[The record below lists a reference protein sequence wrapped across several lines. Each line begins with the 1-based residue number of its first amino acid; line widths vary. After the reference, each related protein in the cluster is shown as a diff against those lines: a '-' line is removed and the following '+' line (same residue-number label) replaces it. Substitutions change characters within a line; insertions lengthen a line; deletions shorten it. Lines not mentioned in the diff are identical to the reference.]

1 MVASS
6 TPILSSR
13 DLSVTGSLHSPAII
27 TSYAIDVQLPS
38 GNSITL
44 QASHGDTVQAVKS
57 KIEKMKPIY
66 PANHQ
71 RLVEPGHCDDLLDGE
86 VVQYQRLT
94 NVHLVLK
101 G

>member
-1 MVASS
+1 M
-6 TPILSSR
+6 PIVSSR
-13 DLSVTGSLHSPAII
+13 DLSVADSLRSPAII
-27 TSYAIDVQLPS
+27 TSYAIDVRLPS

-44 QASHGDTVQAVKS
+44 QASSRDTVQTVKS
-57 KIEKMKPIY
+57 KIEKVKPAY
-66 PANHQ
+66 PASHQ